1 MKRLRWWILGGLL
14 LCAAVI
20 VIACAAVQRPD
31 GGAGLLEVGK
41 PAPELS
47 GVDQEGKTR
56 RIADARG
63 KYLVVYFYPKDGT
76 PGCTEQACAF
86 RDAWDRYRE
95 ADILLYGV
103 SADDQASHA
112 EFARE
117 HRLPFPLIA
126 DPDHVWST
134 AFGVSTFLGMTSRVS
149 FVVGPDGLVTAS
161 YPDVDPG
168 VNARQIL
175 ADIAQRE

>member
-1 MKRLRWWILGGLL
+1 MKRLRWWLLAGLL
-14 LCAAVI
+14 LVAAAVA
-20 VIACAAVQRPD
+20 VACAAVRRPD
-31 GGAGLLEVGK
+31 GGEGLIEVGK

-47 GVDQEGKTR
+47 GIDQEGKTR
-56 RIADARG
+56 RIADGRG
-63 KYLVVYFYPKDGT
+63 KFLVVYFYPKDGT

-86 RDAWDRYRE
+86 RDAWDRYQK
-95 ADILLYGV
+95 ADVLLYGV

-112 EFARE
+112 EFAAE

-126 DPDHVWST
+126 DPDHVWSQ

-149 FVVGPDGLVTAS
+149 FVVGPDGRIAAS

-175 ADIAQRE
+175 GDIDKLK